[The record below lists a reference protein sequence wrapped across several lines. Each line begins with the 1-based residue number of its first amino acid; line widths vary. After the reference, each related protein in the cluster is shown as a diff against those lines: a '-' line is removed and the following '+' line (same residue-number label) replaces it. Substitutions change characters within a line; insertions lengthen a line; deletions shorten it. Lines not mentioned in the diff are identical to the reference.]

1 MPLFLLSG
9 LIIFSK
15 YLLSHGEHRKVE
27 AICLSRPTQ
36 SLPLP
41 IQQHLY
47 FCPWFLLLHHII
59 FTAVALNS
67 TPTVTVKIIPLCL
80 SAHAFI
86 LSLCAGSFPFELKS
100 ACFFLFFNV
109 IRLRIILLCFQRL
122 AFRKNYW
129 RAVPLIC
136 HPLFTLPLALRSI
149 WCMVLFCILNTTT
162 TWQGQLLQFYRRC
175 CDTKETSNHSNSHG
189 STSAQSVHLCPIL
202 YSMLPT

>member
-1 MPLFLLSG
+1 MYLVTHQSTSSKSLSHLHFILLMPLFLLSG

-27 AICLSRPTQ
+27 AICLSRPAQ

-86 LSLCAGSFPFELKS
+86 LSSVLALSPLNWNLLVFS
-100 ACFFLFFNV
+100 LF
-109 IRLRIILLCFQRL
+109 Q
-122 AFRKNYW
+122 
-129 RAVPLIC
+129 C
-136 HPLFTLPLALRSI
+136 HPSSYHFTMFS
-149 WCMVLFCILNTTT
+149 
-162 TWQGQLLQFYRRC
+162 
-175 CDTKETSNHSNSHG
+175 KTSF
-189 STSAQSVHLCPIL
+189 
-202 YSMLPT
+202 

>member
-136 HPLFTLPLALRSI
+136 HPLFTLPLALYEFLKFLSLKSLCWQHTIQDGAQVRRLGRSGAMWIWVI
-149 WCMVLFCILNTTT
+149 WCLF
-162 TWQGQLLQFYRRC
+162 
-175 CDTKETSNHSNSHG
+175 
-189 STSAQSVHLCPIL
+189 SVTASSVKLK
-202 YSMLPT
+202 